1 MPDSLGG
8 YPLLSMLHQTENYTV
23 WRAYDS
29 TKHRDVV
36 IKAIT
41 PGVRRL
47 KRALQGLEREARMG
61 LKLSHENLVRF
72 ENFSIDGFKS
82 YLIMEFVAGK
92 PISTWL
98 REDPSR
104 KAQLKHLLSEA
115 VRALGYIHEEGFVHR
130 DVKPANILVTNKAE
144 LKIIDFSVSV
154 KTGVDMRRLFRLK
167 PKISGT
173 RNYMAPE
180 QVLGRRSDAQADVYG
195 LGATMY
201 ELFAGRPPFQM
212 DSSKKAM
219 QQHLTE
225 RPQPVRS
232 LNHNITPEAGEL
244 VMAMLTKNPSSRPGG
259 MAEVGRILQRIQ
271 LFSDLVP

>member
-1 MPDSLGG
+1 MPDSVGG

-23 WRAYDS
+23 WRAYD
-29 TKHRDVV
+29 TTNHRDVV
-36 IKAIT
+36 IKTIT

-61 LKLSHENLVRF
+61 LKLSHKNLVCF
-72 ENFSIDGFKS
+72 EDFTIDGPKS
-82 YLIMEFVAGK
+82 YLVMEFVAGK
-92 PISTWL
+92 PISDWL
-98 REDPSR
+98 REDPAR
-104 KAQLKHLLSEA
+104 NAQLKGLLIEA
-115 VRALGYIHEEGFVHR
+115 VTALAYIHEQGFVHR
-130 DVKPANILVTNKAE
+130 DVKPANILVTDKGE

-154 KTGVDMRRLFRLK
+154 KTGFDMRRLLRVK

-201 ELFAGRPPFQM
+201 ELFTGRPPFQM
-212 DSSKKAM
+212 DGSKKSM

-232 LNHNITPEAGEL
+232 LNHSITPEAGEL
-244 VMAMLTKNPSSRPGG
+244 VMAMLAKHPQSRPAG
-259 MAEVGRILQRIQ
+259 MHEVAKTLQKIE

>member
-1 MPDSLGG
+1 MPDSVGG
-8 YPLLSMLHQTENYTV
+8 YPLLSMLHQTDNYTV

-29 TKHRDVV
+29 QNHRDVV

-41 PGVRRL
+41 PRVRRL
-47 KRALQGLEREARMG
+47 KRAVRGLEREARMG
-61 LKLSHENLVRF
+61 LKLQHENLVRF
-72 ENFSIDGFKS
+72 EDFTIEGLKS
-82 YLIMEFVAGK
+82 YLVMEFVDGK
-92 PISTWL
+92 PISAWL
-98 REDPSR
+98 NENPARR
-104 KAQLKHLLSEA
+104 TQLKRLLIEA
-115 VRALGYIHEEGFVHR
+115 TSALAYIHQEGFVHR
-130 DVKPANILVTNKAE
+130 DVKPANILVTDEAE

-154 KTGVDMRRLFRLK
+154 KSGLDMRHLFRLK

-180 QVLGRRSDAQADVYG
+180 QVLGRKSDAQADVYG

-212 DSSKKAM
+212 DDTKKSM
-219 QQHLTE
+219 QQHLTQ

-244 VMAMLTKNPSSRPGG
+244 VMAMLTKYPPSRPAG
-259 MAEVGRILQRIQ
+259 MREVSNILNKIQ

>member
-1 MPDSLGG
+1 M
-8 YPLLSMLHQTENYTV
+8 SMLHQTENYTV

-29 TKHRDVV
+29 ANHRDVV
-36 IKAIT
+36 IKTIT

-61 LKLSHENLVRF
+61 LKLFHNNLVRF
-72 ENFSIDGFKS
+72 ETFTIDGFKS
-82 YLIMEFVAGK
+82 YLVEEFVAGK
-92 PISTWL
+92 SISAWL

-104 KAQLKHLLSEA
+104 GAQLKRLISEA
-115 VRALGYIHEEGFVHR
+115 VDALAYIHEQGLVHR
-130 DVKPANILVTNKAE
+130 DVKPANILVTDAGE
-144 LKIIDFSVSV
+144 LKIIDFSISV
-154 KTGVDMRRLFRLK
+154 KTGVDMRRLLRLK

-173 RNYMAPE
+173 RDYMAPE
-180 QVLGRRSDAQADVYG
+180 QVLGRQSNAQADVYG

-201 ELFAGRPPFQM
+201 ELFTGRPPFHM
-212 DSSKKAM
+212 DGSKKAM

-244 VMAMLTKNPSSRPGG
+244 VMSMLSKHPQSRPAG
-259 MAEVGRILQRIQ
+259 MREVGKTLQRIE
-271 LFSDLVP
+271 LFSNIVT